1 MEEDRATAHDVA
13 AKETFSVSSI
23 IDRKIACTDILD
35 RQAIRAAYQR
45 QAGQEFRPT
54 CAMEIFLKKG
64 DSTMNVQ
71 ETTVEQNTTEE
82 TLDLELDLEEL
93 ESRIAPY
100 YPTQTLCDS

>member
-1 MEEDRATAHDVA
+1 
-13 AKETFSVSSI
+13 
-23 IDRKIACTDILD
+23 
-35 RQAIRAAYQR
+35 
-45 QAGQEFRPT
+45 
-54 CAMEIFLKKG
+54 
-64 DSTMNVQ
+64 MNVQ